1 LRTEQPA
8 FLFRSASTFLPEE
21 QAPHPLPQAKQGK
34 GKAKSSVA
42 DAVGANSIIAC
53 LHTWANQ
60 KSDEEVMTVAVVG
73 LANVS
78 YSESIFTEYT
88 QEH

>member
-1 LRTEQPA
+1 VR
-8 FLFRSASTFLPEE
+8 
-21 QAPHPLPQAKQGK
+21 QGK

-42 DAVGANSIIAC
+42 DAVGAKSIVDC

-60 KSDEEVMTVAVVG
+60 KSDDEVMTVAVVG

-78 YSESIFTEYT
+78 YSESIFADL
-88 QEH
+88 HSK